1 MKVEI
6 DDQVVVVKKQFDHCQ
21 EKRRWMIDI
30 EEQLDVDILHR
41 ESFENRM
48 LTSCW
53 MLLMIWMRE
62 KQMTA

>member
-30 EEQLDVDILHR
+30 EEQLDVDLLHR
-41 ESFENRM
+41 ESFENHR
-48 LTSCW
+48 LTNCW
-53 MLLMIWMRE
+53 MVLMMIWMRE
-62 KQMTA
+62 K